1 MCEGAKTKEPST
13 SVLTNVTARLL
24 AFVAQLNY
32 VQYDFNNTD
41 PSVLATFKS
50 AFAAALTSVS
60 SAGILVNNVGL
71 SNENPEYVH
80 LIPQD
85 EVDQMLNVN
94 NGGTVLMS
102 RLVLPDMVKRR
113 KGAVITVSSAR

>member
-1 MCEGAKTKEPST
+1 M
-13 SVLTNVTARLL
+13 
-24 AFVAQLNY
+24 VAN
-32 VQYDFNNTD
+32 
-41 PSVLATFKS
+41 SVLATFKS
-50 AFAAALTSVS
+50 AFAAPLTSVS